1 MRGAFWDQL
10 QHGVST
16 LKASAPDPS
25 AIDELTPAA
34 VFQAMAEQAASTRQ
48 ELREAEIRRMLGCWV
63 SELQPVFVMRHDGR
77 LAGLSFDG
85 AINADG
91 TQRLFVLSQYVD
103 PSDPYGSRGAID
115 AEPRWYG
122 FGPDLAWY
130 RPGDT
135 IELDITP

>member
-1 MRGAFWDQL
+1 MSGTFWDSL

-16 LKASAPDPS
+16 LKASVPDPGVVE
-25 AIDELTPAA
+25 DMTPAA
-34 VFQAMAEQAASTRQ
+34 VFQAMADRAVSRAQ

-63 SELQPVFVMRHDGR
+63 SELQPLFVIRHDGR

-103 PSDPYGSRGAID
+103 PADPYGSREGSGA
-115 AEPRWYG
+115 ASRWYG

-135 IELDITP
+135 IELDLTP